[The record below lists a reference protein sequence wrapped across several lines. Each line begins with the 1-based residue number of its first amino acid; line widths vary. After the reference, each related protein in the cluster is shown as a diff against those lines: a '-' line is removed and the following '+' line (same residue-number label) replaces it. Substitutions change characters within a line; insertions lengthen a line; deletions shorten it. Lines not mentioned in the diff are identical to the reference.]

1 MSKKAEDAVARVLT
15 VEAEKGNMDVTAGWM
30 VAEEGVARLKA
41 RGWGEPTL
49 LACRKAGKAVMEF
62 IRAGKT
68 GVALFPY
75 TDVTAGHML
84 EALDRTDDIPIM
96 VPAVHM
102 YRKEG
107 NVAVK
112 QDW

>member
-1 MSKKAEDAVARVLT
+1 
-15 VEAEKGNMDVTAGWM
+15 MDVTAGWM
-30 VAEEGVARLKA
+30 VAGEGVAPLKA

-49 LACRKAGKAVMEF
+49 LAGRRAGKAVMEF

-68 GVALFPY
+68 GVILFPY

-84 EALDRTDDIPIM
+84 EALDRADDIPIM

-112 QDW
+112 TG